1 VKLSEGQVA
10 VVTGAA
16 SGIGLGLCKALAE
29 RGLRL
34 VLADVD
40 AARLDAAAAEIQ
52 AADAPL
58 AQRCDVAKADDVRA
72 LADAALRR
80 FGRIDLAF
88 NNAGVVLPF
97 KPMWE
102 HGAEDWDW
110 LLGINLWGVIHGIRT
125 FVPLMVEQ
133 DSGHIV
139 NTASMA
145 GMTVLPF
152 NGVYNA
158 SKHAVVSLT
167 ETLAEELRQRAPGV
181 RASVVC
187 PGLVPTAAASRGG
200 AAGMSRAS
208 VAPGAEKNTIS
219 LAEAVTGIIAGV
231 ERDDVYIFTNPG
243 SRQRIEARF
252 AGILAAL

>member
-1 VKLSEGQVA
+1 MRLSEGQVA

-16 SGIGLGLCKALAE
+16 SGIGLGLCKALAA
-29 RGLRL
+29 RGVRL

-40 AARLDAAAAEIQ
+40 AARLDAAAAEIE

-58 AQRCDVAKADDVRA
+58 AQRCDVAIAGDVGA
-72 LADAALRR
+72 LADAALSR

-102 HGAEDWDW
+102 HGAEDWEW
-110 LLGINLWGVIHGIRT
+110 LLGINLWGVIYGIQT

-133 DSGHIV
+133 GSGHIV

-145 GMTVLPF
+145 GMTILPF

-158 SKHAVVSLT
+158 SKHAIVSLT

-181 RASVVC
+181 RTSVVC
-187 PGLVPTAAASRGG
+187 PGLVPTAAAPRGG
-200 AAGMSRAS
+200 PAAISRAS

-219 LAEAVTGIIAGV
+219 LTEAVTRIIAGV
-231 ERDDVYIFTNPG
+231 ERDDVYIFTNAG

>member
-1 VKLSEGQVA
+1 MKISEGQVA
-10 VVTGAA
+10 VITGAA
-16 SGIGLGLCKALAE
+16 SGIGLGICKALAE
-29 RGLRL
+29 RGVHL

-40 AARLDAAAAEIQ
+40 AARLDAAAAEVQ
-52 AADAPL
+52 ASEAPL
-58 AQRCDVAKADDVRA
+58 VQRCDVSIAGDVGA
-72 LADAALRR
+72 LAEAALSR

-110 LLGINLWGVIHGIRT
+110 LLGINLWGVIYGIRA
-125 FVPLMVEQ
+125 FVPPMVKQ
-133 DSGHIV
+133 GSGHIV

-167 ETLAEELRQRAPGV
+167 ETLAEEFRQRVPGV
-181 RASVVC
+181 RASVVS
-187 PGLVPTAAASRGG
+187 PGLVPTAAAPRGG
-200 AAGMSRAS
+200 AAEISRVRLHRARKRTGSAS
-208 VAPGAEKNTIS
+208 RRP
-219 LAEAVTGIIAGV
+219 
-231 ERDDVYIFTNPG
+231 
-243 SRQRIEARF
+243 
-252 AGILAAL
+252 